1 MAVRIPIVTVFDSK
15 GLKQA
20 QYQLN
25 KVRGNFQN
33 LGRNFA
39 LAGAA
44 FAGAAAV
51 IAKSAQDL
59 ARIEKINAQTEA
71 VLKSMGNS
79 AGVTA
84 QHIQDLAGNL
94 ERLTASE
101 AETIQEGANLLL
113 TFRNIQNQ
121 VGANN
126 DIFDQAVTMSVD
138 LARAMG
144 TEASGEAIRLGKAL
158 NDPTKGV
165 AALTRVGVS
174 FTEQQKEQIK
184 ALQESGDLLGAQK
197 IILGELQA
205 QFGGSGQAY
214 AATFAGQVELL
225 NHELGALG
233 EEATMVVMPALQTM
247 VASLRELAPEV
258 GAKLSAAIGSV
269 DWKAFTEGIVDAIT
283 FLVENA
289 ETIMRVVT
297 AMFLLNT
304 AYNAGRVAVGL
315 YNAAIAFLNTTMKST
330 TGVANGLRTALFLGG
345 VTLAVGYVID
355 SYRKLKTAIQNT
367 NTSLSAFDTEVLSVT
382 KAAGEINPIVKLWN
396 NLTNAILNALTAKKR
411 FDGGGAAPKPTIG
424 TGFGGADVNSW
435 RDALPPVM
443 EDPFED
449 LFKQTGGAGAKKK
462 TPLADLLKQLKIDGK
477 KVQLEAKLIGAGISD
492 GLAKQLSSTLPI
504 KKIEGILKKIVDT
517 GGKYA
522 KKLQKL
528 WGMTAAGIAEVAGSA
543 TTTDAAVV
551 AKEQN
556 LSIIDSIKE
565 LVSIFKAPKR
575 ELGAFQQAVVDTF
588 ESINEAIKK
597 RDFGG
602 RQTVRYLGVA
612 AFVQQQLEAIAK
624 QRDEIAGRIEKSKS
638 FMSAVIDSI
647 IAPTDITKLGKT
659 STAIIGSLKKTITQT
674 MNFRK
679 QISDLGGMGLS
690 SNAIQQ
696 IVQAGAIEGGQTAS
710 ALLAGGPEAI
720 NEVNSLYA
728 QLGSTAETFAE
739 TAGQVIYGAG
749 VDVSNGLI
757 AGLLSQDAAL
767 RQAATTLGNSF
778 SNYFKK
784 RLGISLRPETMDI
797 TAAGTTRAGTVV
809 NLTVTAPYGSRPQ
822 DFGRM
827 IVEAINDFERSSG
840 RVFARA

>member
-144 TEASGEAIRLGKAL
+144 TTASGEAIRLGKAL

-233 EEATMVVMPALQTM
+233 EEATMVVMPALQSM

-258 GAKLSAAIGSV
+258 GEKLSAAIASV
-269 DWKAFTEGIVDAIT
+269 DWKAFTEGIVNAIT
-283 FLVENA
+283 FLVQNA

-304 AYNAGRVAVGL
+304 AYNAGRVAIGL
-315 YNAAIAFLNTTMKST
+315 YNAAAVFLNTTLKST
-330 TGVANGLRTALFLGG
+330 TALANGLRTALFLGG

-355 SYRKLKTAIQNT
+355 SYRKLKTAIENT
-367 NTSLSAFDTEVLSVT
+367 NSSLSAFDTEVLSVS

-396 NLTNAILNALTAKKR
+396 NLTNAILKAVTAKNR
-411 FDGGGAAPKPTIG
+411 FDGSGPKPTIG
-424 TGFGGADVNSW
+424 TGFGGSDVNSW
-435 RDALPPVM
+435 RAALPPKTL
-443 EDPFED
+443 DPYAGMGGSGGGGSSA
-449 LFKQTGGAGAKKK
+449 KQVQDAVKKTAQTFAEAVKQLAVTQAAKLKKTIDFYIAKFPISKEWKELGSKTGNEIVKGLHASLKSMRGFAGAF
-462 TPLADLLKQLKIDGK
+462 TPTTLRGVVNTIIRPIYKAVEALQKRFVERGEFQKSIRENIMGMFDFT
-477 KVQLEAKLIGAGISD
+477 EAKNG
-492 GLAKQLSSTLPI
+492 
-504 KKIEGILKKIVDT
+504 
-517 GGKYA
+517 
-522 KKLQKL
+522 
-528 WGMTAAGIAEVAGSA
+528 
-543 TTTDAAVV
+543 
-551 AKEQN
+551 
-556 LSIIDSIKE
+556 
-565 LVSIFKAPKR
+565 
-575 ELGAFQQAVVDTF
+575 
-588 ESINEAIKK
+588 
-597 RDFGG
+597 
-602 RQTVRYLGVA
+602 
-612 AFVQQQLEAIAK
+612 
-624 QRDEIAGRIEKSKS
+624 
-638 FMSAVIDSI
+638 IDSI
-647 IAPTDITKLGKT
+647 IKRFKDQVEQSRKFKENLAELQKLGLRSDLFRKIAEGSDFAAAAELVKGGLGAVT
-659 STAIIGSLKKTITQT
+659 EINNLYTQLEGFSDEIATVTGNQLYNLGINAATGYIRTLEEGFDGLKAYADRAVRTRILSTARQELQEILDAGGLTPERFRSVTDQLEKIKREQAQLKSTKP
-674 MNFRK
+674 
-679 QISDLGGMGLS
+679 
-690 SNAIQQ
+690 AIDYRFQMELDKY
-696 IVQAGAIEGGQTAS
+696 IAEGGALNDSIRAQFAYSQLSNREKLDFRRQSGINISINGGINTS
-710 ALLAGGPEAI
+710 AQIGQAVIDAI
-720 NEVNSLYA
+720 RAYERA
-728 QLGSTAETFAE
+728 
-739 TAGQVIYGAG
+739 
-749 VDVSNGLI
+749 NG
-757 AGLLSQDAAL
+757 
-767 RQAATTLGNSF
+767 
-778 SNYFKK
+778 
-784 RLGISLRPETMDI
+784 
-797 TAAGTTRAGTVV
+797 RA
-809 NLTVTAPYGSRPQ
+809 
-822 DFGRM
+822 F
-827 IVEAINDFERSSG
+827 
-840 RVFARA
+840 